1 MTKEK
6 STVPRLRFPGFTD
19 AWKQRKLGEVADFS
33 IKTNSLSRDKLSS
46 YFYEVQNI
54 HYGDILTK
62 YDAILDVCNKELPS
76 IIGST
81 ISDFADDLLI
91 EGDIVFADAA
101 EDSTVGKAIEVRNF
115 KGKNVVSGLHTI
127 VARPK
132 VSYAPYYLG
141 YLINS
146 TAYHNQILP
155 LMQGTKVSSISK
167 ANLKSTTIVFPT
179 LPEQEAIG
187 SFFSDLDQLITLHQ
201 RKLDDVKELKKAL
214 LQKMFPK
221 GNGNDFPELRF
232 PEFTDAWKQRKLG
245 EVATFVKGNGYS
257 KKDLVIE
264 GSPIILY
271 GRLYT
276 KYETVISEVDTFVSV
291 EDNKNSVVYSEGGEV
306 LVPASGESSLD
317 IARASVVAKKGI
329 ILGGD
334 INIIRLHSEIF
345 PVFLALTISNGKQ
358 QKGLSKR
365 AQGKSVVHLHN
376 SDLKKVDLDFPTL
389 PEQEAIGSFFSDLD
403 QLITLHQRQLDHLKL
418 LKKALLQQMFI

>member
-19 AWKQRKLGEVADFS
+19 AWKQRKLGEVAISFDYGLNSAATEYDGENKYLRITDIDDDSREFNISNLTSPEINLFGLDEYRLS
-33 IKTNSLSRDKLSS
+33 I
-46 YFYEVQNI
+46 
-54 HYGDILTK
+54 GDIL
-62 YDAILDVCNKELPS
+62 
-76 IIGST
+76 
-81 ISDFADDLLI
+81 FART
-91 EGDIVFADAA
+91 GA
-101 EDSTVGKAIEVRNF
+101 SVGKSYIYRSVD
-115 KGKNVVSGLHTI
+115 GKVYFAGFLIRVKIKDTFNPDFVFQNTLTSNYERFISITSMRSGQPGVNAQEYSNYEI
-127 VARPK
+127 
-132 VSYAPYYLG
+132 
-141 YLINS
+141 
-146 TAYHNQILP
+146 
-155 LMQGTKVSSISK
+155 M
-167 ANLKSTTIVFPT
+167 FPT
-179 LPEQEAIG
+179 LSEQEAIG

-221 GNGNDFPELRF
+221 GNGNDFPDLRF

-245 EVATFVKGNGYS
+245 EVATFAKGNGYS

-291 EDNKNSVVYSEGGEV
+291 EDNKKSVVYSEGGEV

-389 PEQEAIGSFFSDLD
+389 SEQEVIGSFFSNLD

>member
-19 AWKQRKLGEVADFS
+19 AWKQRKLGEVA
-33 IKTNSLSRDKLSS
+33 T
-46 YFYEVQNI
+46 
-54 HYGDILTK
+54 
-62 YDAILDVCNKELPS
+62 
-76 IIGST
+76 
-81 ISDFADDLLI
+81 FA
-91 EGDIVFADAA
+91 
-101 EDSTVGKAIEVRNF
+101 
-115 KGKNVVSGLHTI
+115 
-127 VARPK
+127 
-132 VSYAPYYLG
+132 
-141 YLINS
+141 
-146 TAYHNQILP
+146 
-155 LMQGTKVSSISK
+155 
-167 ANLKSTTIVFPT
+167 
-179 LPEQEAIG
+179 
-187 SFFSDLDQLITLHQ
+187 
-201 RKLDDVKELKKAL
+201 
-214 LQKMFPK
+214 
-221 GNGNDFPELRF
+221 
-232 PEFTDAWKQRKLG
+232 
-245 EVATFVKGNGYS
+245 KGNGYS
-257 KKDLVIE
+257 KKDLVIK

-376 SDLKKVDLDFPTL
+376 SDLKKVDLDFPTHPEQEAIGSFFSDLDQLITLHQRKLDDVKELKKALLQKMFPKGNGNDFPELRFPEFTDAWKQRKLGEVAEKISQKNLDRQYVETFTNSAEFGIISQRDFFEKNISSLDNISGYYIVSPDDFVYNPRISNLAPVGPIKRNKLGRVGVMSPLYTIFRFSDIHLDFVEKYFDTTIWHRYMELNGDSGARSDRFAIKDSVFKGLPIPLPTL
-389 PEQEAIGSFFSDLD
+389 PEQEAIGNFFSDLD

>member
-19 AWKQRKLGEVADFS
+19 AWKQRKLGEVA
-33 IKTNSLSRDKLSS
+33 T
-46 YFYEVQNI
+46 
-54 HYGDILTK
+54 
-62 YDAILDVCNKELPS
+62 
-76 IIGST
+76 
-81 ISDFADDLLI
+81 FA
-91 EGDIVFADAA
+91 
-101 EDSTVGKAIEVRNF
+101 
-115 KGKNVVSGLHTI
+115 
-127 VARPK
+127 
-132 VSYAPYYLG
+132 
-141 YLINS
+141 
-146 TAYHNQILP
+146 
-155 LMQGTKVSSISK
+155 
-167 ANLKSTTIVFPT
+167 
-179 LPEQEAIG
+179 
-187 SFFSDLDQLITLHQ
+187 
-201 RKLDDVKELKKAL
+201 
-214 LQKMFPK
+214 
-221 GNGNDFPELRF
+221 
-232 PEFTDAWKQRKLG
+232 
-245 EVATFVKGNGYS
+245 KGNGYS

-376 SDLKKVDLDFPTL
+376 SDLKKVDLDFPTHPEQEAIGSFFSDLDQLITLHQRKLDDVKELKKALLQKMFPKGNGNDFPELRFPEFTDAWKQRKLGEYFVERLECSAEGELLSVTISDGVRRFSELGRKDNSSEDKTKYKVLKQGDIVYNSMRMWQGASGYSIYDGIVSPAYTVLIPTYLSYALFFSYLFKRSSSLQIFQVNSQGLTSDTWNLKYKPFSNIVFPAPTL

>member
-19 AWKQRKLGEVADFS
+19 AWKQRKLGEVA
-33 IKTNSLSRDKLSS
+33 T
-46 YFYEVQNI
+46 
-54 HYGDILTK
+54 
-62 YDAILDVCNKELPS
+62 
-76 IIGST
+76 
-81 ISDFADDLLI
+81 FA
-91 EGDIVFADAA
+91 
-101 EDSTVGKAIEVRNF
+101 
-115 KGKNVVSGLHTI
+115 
-127 VARPK
+127 
-132 VSYAPYYLG
+132 
-141 YLINS
+141 
-146 TAYHNQILP
+146 
-155 LMQGTKVSSISK
+155 
-167 ANLKSTTIVFPT
+167 
-179 LPEQEAIG
+179 
-187 SFFSDLDQLITLHQ
+187 
-201 RKLDDVKELKKAL
+201 
-214 LQKMFPK
+214 
-221 GNGNDFPELRF
+221 
-232 PEFTDAWKQRKLG
+232 
-245 EVATFVKGNGYS
+245 KGNGYS

-291 EDNKNSVVYSEGGEV
+291 EDNNNSVVYSEGGEV

-389 PEQEAIGSFFSDLD
+389 PEQEVIGSFFSDLDQLITLHQRKLDDVKELKKALLQKMFPKGNGNDFPELRFPEFTDAWKQRKLGEVAEKISQKNLDRQYVETFTNSAEFGIISQRDFFEKNISSLDNISGYYIVSPDDFVYNPRISNLAPVGPIKRNKLGRVGVMSPLYTIFRFSDIHLDFVEKYFDTTIWHRYMELNGDSGARSDRFAIKDSVFKGLPIPLPTLPEQEAIGSFFSDLD

>member
-19 AWKQRKLGEVADFS
+19 AWKQRKLGEVA
-33 IKTNSLSRDKLSS
+33 T
-46 YFYEVQNI
+46 
-54 HYGDILTK
+54 
-62 YDAILDVCNKELPS
+62 
-76 IIGST
+76 
-81 ISDFADDLLI
+81 FA
-91 EGDIVFADAA
+91 
-101 EDSTVGKAIEVRNF
+101 
-115 KGKNVVSGLHTI
+115 
-127 VARPK
+127 
-132 VSYAPYYLG
+132 
-141 YLINS
+141 
-146 TAYHNQILP
+146 
-155 LMQGTKVSSISK
+155 
-167 ANLKSTTIVFPT
+167 
-179 LPEQEAIG
+179 
-187 SFFSDLDQLITLHQ
+187 
-201 RKLDDVKELKKAL
+201 
-214 LQKMFPK
+214 
-221 GNGNDFPELRF
+221 
-232 PEFTDAWKQRKLG
+232 
-245 EVATFVKGNGYS
+245 KGNGYS

-376 SDLKKVDLDFPTL
+376 SDLKKVDLDFPTHPEQEAIGSFFSDLDQLITLHQRKLDDVKELKKALLQKMFPKGNGNDFPELRFPEFTDAWKQRKLGEVSKRVTRRNKELISSLPLTISAQHGLVDQEEFFNKQVASKDVSSYYLIKKGEFAYNKSYSNGYPWGAIKRLDRYEMGVLSTLYIVFKPTSLICSDYLVSYYDTVNWYKEVSMIAAEGARNHGLLNIAPNDFFKTRLFIPTL

>member
-6 STVPRLRFPGFTD
+6 STVPRLRFPGFTDAWKQRKFSDLAEVRRGLTYSPSAIRSHGVRVLRSSNINEDTFVFGEDDVFVDKSVVKIPLVEEGDILITSANGSSRLVGKHSIIKGLPSNSAIHGGFMLLASSKVPCFLNAFMSSTWYHKFIGLYVAGGNGAIGNLNKSDLDEQIVLVPTLPEQEAIGSFFSDLDQLITLHQRKLDDVKELKKALLQKMFPKGNGNDFPELRFPEFTD

-101 EDSTVGKAIEVRNF
+101 EDSTVGKAVEVRNF

-167 ANLKSTTIVFPT
+167 ANLKSTTVVFPT

-187 SFFSDLDQLITLHQ
+187 
-201 RKLDDVKELKKAL
+201 
-214 LQKMFPK
+214 
-221 GNGNDFPELRF
+221 N
-232 PEFTDAWKQRKLG
+232 
-245 EVATFVKGNGYS
+245 
-257 KKDLVIE
+257 
-264 GSPIILY
+264 
-271 GRLYT
+271 
-276 KYETVISEVDTFVSV
+276 
-291 EDNKNSVVYSEGGEV
+291 
-306 LVPASGESSLD
+306 
-317 IARASVVAKKGI
+317 
-329 ILGGD
+329 
-334 INIIRLHSEIF
+334 
-345 PVFLALTISNGKQ
+345 
-358 QKGLSKR
+358 
-365 AQGKSVVHLHN
+365 
-376 SDLKKVDLDFPTL
+376 
-389 PEQEAIGSFFSDLD
+389 FFSDLD

>member
-19 AWKQRKLGEVADFS
+19 AWKQRKLGEVLKERNESRSPSADVPLVSFTVENGVTP
-33 IKTNSLSRDKLSS
+33 KTERYNREFLVRDENK
-46 YFYEVQNI
+46 
-54 HYGDILTK
+54 K
-62 YDAILDVCNKELPS
+62 YKFTQLD
-76 IIGST
+76 
-81 ISDFADDLLI
+81 
-91 EGDIVFADAA
+91 DIVY
-101 EDSTVGKAIEVRNF
+101 N
-115 KGKNVVSGLHTI
+115 
-127 VARPK
+127 P
-132 VSYAPYYLG
+132 
-141 YLINS
+141 
-146 TAYHNQILP
+146 
-155 LMQGTKVSSISK
+155 
-167 ANLKSTTIVFPT
+167 ANLKFGAIARNKYGAAVFSPIYVTYGVLSEAHPLFVELIVTSTNFIQRALRYQEGTVYERMAVKSFDLLRSEILLPA

-232 PEFTDAWKQRKLG
+232 PEFKDAWKQRKLR

>member
-19 AWKQRKLGEVADFS
+19 TWKQRKLGEVS
-33 IKTNSLSRDKLSS
+33 KRVTRR
-46 YFYEVQNI
+46 
-54 HYGDILTK
+54 
-62 YDAILDVCNKELPS
+62 NKELISSLPL
-76 IIGST
+76 T
-81 ISDFADDLLI
+81 ISAQHGLVDQEEFFNKQVASKDVSSYYLIKKGEFAYNKSYSNGYPWGAIKRLDRYEMGVLSTLY
-91 EGDIVFADAA
+91 IVFKPTSLICSDYLVSYYDTVNWYKEVSMIAA
-101 EDSTVGKAIEVRNF
+101 EGARNHGLLNIAPNDFF
-115 KGKNVVSGLHTI
+115 KTRLFI
-127 VARPK
+127 
-132 VSYAPYYLG
+132 
-141 YLINS
+141 
-146 TAYHNQILP
+146 
-155 LMQGTKVSSISK
+155 
-167 ANLKSTTIVFPT
+167 PT

-187 SFFSDLDQLITLHQ
+187 NFFSDLDQLITLHQ

-245 EVATFVKGNGYS
+245 EVATFAKGNGYS

-376 SDLKKVDLDFPTL
+376 SDLKKVDLDFPTH

>member
-19 AWKQRKLGEVADFS
+19 AWKQRKLGEVA
-33 IKTNSLSRDKLSS
+33 T
-46 YFYEVQNI
+46 
-54 HYGDILTK
+54 
-62 YDAILDVCNKELPS
+62 
-76 IIGST
+76 
-81 ISDFADDLLI
+81 FA
-91 EGDIVFADAA
+91 
-101 EDSTVGKAIEVRNF
+101 
-115 KGKNVVSGLHTI
+115 
-127 VARPK
+127 
-132 VSYAPYYLG
+132 
-141 YLINS
+141 
-146 TAYHNQILP
+146 
-155 LMQGTKVSSISK
+155 
-167 ANLKSTTIVFPT
+167 
-179 LPEQEAIG
+179 
-187 SFFSDLDQLITLHQ
+187 
-201 RKLDDVKELKKAL
+201 
-214 LQKMFPK
+214 
-221 GNGNDFPELRF
+221 
-232 PEFTDAWKQRKLG
+232 
-245 EVATFVKGNGYS
+245 KGNGYS
-257 KKDLVIE
+257 KKDLVIK

-389 PEQEAIGSFFSDLD
+389 PEQEVIGNFFSDLDQLITLHQRKLDDVKELKKALLQKMFPKGNGNDFPELRFPEFTDAWKQRKLGEVVSISSGYTGDASLSNGKYKLTRIETISDGNVDVSRTGFSNELPDEKYRLKFGDILFSNINSLAHIGKVAIFNIGEEVFHGINLLRLVPKQDLINPYFIYYQLVTESKKNWSKSHANQAVNQASINQTSLSIQKISLPTLPEQEAIGSFFSDLD

>member
-19 AWKQRKLGEVADFS
+19 AWKQRKLGEVAISFDYGLNSAATEYDGENKYLRITDIDDDSREFNISNLTSPEINLFGLDEYRLS
-33 IKTNSLSRDKLSS
+33 I
-46 YFYEVQNI
+46 
-54 HYGDILTK
+54 GDIL
-62 YDAILDVCNKELPS
+62 
-76 IIGST
+76 
-81 ISDFADDLLI
+81 FART
-91 EGDIVFADAA
+91 GA
-101 EDSTVGKAIEVRNF
+101 SVGKSYIYRSVD
-115 KGKNVVSGLHTI
+115 GKVYFAGFLIRVKIKDTFNPDFVFQNTLTSNYERFISITSMRSGQPGVNAQEYSNYEI
-127 VARPK
+127 
-132 VSYAPYYLG
+132 
-141 YLINS
+141 
-146 TAYHNQILP
+146 
-155 LMQGTKVSSISK
+155 M
-167 ANLKSTTIVFPT
+167 FPT
-179 LPEQEAIG
+179 LSEQEAIG

-221 GNGNDFPELRF
+221 GNGNDFPDLRF

-245 EVATFVKGNGYS
+245 EVATFAKGNGYS

-291 EDNKNSVVYSEGGEV
+291 EDNKNSVVYSEGGEI